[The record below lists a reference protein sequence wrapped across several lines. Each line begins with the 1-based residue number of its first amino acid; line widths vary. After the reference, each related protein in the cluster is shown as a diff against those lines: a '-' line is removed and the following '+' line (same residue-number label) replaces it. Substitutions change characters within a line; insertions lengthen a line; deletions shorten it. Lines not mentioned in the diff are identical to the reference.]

1 MFSHIFLHCLL
12 YGCGDEEI
20 LLFQAQ
26 LLACVMVV
34 IGIEHVHQVSGQ
46 ILLLNRLAVVTLVK
60 SVQTEACHG
69 LRIPDTQGI
78 HNAVAVSH
86 DGKIV
91 GNGSH
96 CLITLLH
103 EMISAVLVAVYGH
116 VAAEFHY
123 LGILGPA
130 QFKRIAV
137 RQPVVRHLDLETVL
151 NLLFEHTV
159 TVADTAAVSRIPQC
173 CQGIQETGCQTSQA
187 AVAQSGIRLL
197 ILKHVDIHAQLLQNF
212 LCALVSLQVDH
223 VIAQGTS
230 HQELHG
236 HIVNHL
242 WVFFVICLL
251 GGHPV
256 ADHPVLYGI
265 RCRLKNLLRR
275 CLLQILAEH
284 IHYIV
289 KDTSLEKL
297 FVKNRLLLR
306 FLHGRRIFG
315 IYRLLFAGGAG
326 ITFQFNR
333 VCHIP
338 IFHVFSP
345 FVPSSIETPSLLYQN
360 SAVFPTDFF
369 RNLKFQLKF
378 S

>member
-1 MFSHIFLHCLL
+1 MGHFHLSVIQDGHLADLLAYIYIINMRIFLFDLLYKSAVDLLHDLVNPGKQPGEQVDGPFLQCFCHDGMVGVGAGSGGNVPCLVPAQIIIIQKDAHQLGDGHRGMGIVELESYLLRETVNIVMFSHIFLHCLL

-20 LLFQAQ
+20 LLFQTQ
-26 LLACVMVV
+26 LLACVVV
-34 IGIEHVHQVSGQ
+34 VVGIEHVHQVPGQ

-116 VAAEFHY
+116 VAAEFHH

-159 TVADTAAVSRIPQC
+159 TVADGRSRKQDTPMLP
-173 CQGIQETGCQTSQA
+173 GNPGN
-187 AVAQSGIRLL
+187 RLPD
-197 ILKHVDIHAQLLQNF
+197 VP
-212 LCALVSLQVDH
+212 
-223 VIAQGTS
+223 G
-230 HQELHG
+230 
-236 HIVNHL
+236 
-242 WVFFVICLL
+242 
-251 GGHPV
+251 
-256 ADHPVLYGI
+256 
-265 RCRLKNLLRR
+265 RR
-275 CLLQILAEH
+275 CPERHPAPDPQA
-284 IHYIV
+284 
-289 KDTSLEKL
+289 
-297 FVKNRLLLR
+297 R
-306 FLHGRRIFG
+306 
-315 IYRLLFAGGAG
+315 
-326 ITFQFNR
+326 
-333 VCHIP
+333 
-338 IFHVFSP
+338 
-345 FVPSSIETPSLLYQN
+345 
-360 SAVFPTDFF
+360 
-369 RNLKFQLKF
+369 
-378 S
+378 